1 MWGERWHRWI
11 VSSNLTRHRNGEF
24 SYRGH
29 WISVAWSHISANLLN
44 KEKLIFCSIFL
55 TFVIKALYSSCRWLA
70 RERWLGNAGDRPG
83 IVCAARI
90 RLINGYK
97 DACFPFAA
105 LPAWIHIIDSCGH
118 CLAAGMWWCSG
129 AHTSG
134 GQAESSAHVP
144 QAQTEPGWQFTALWP
159 WCRDIPQVEGRSC
172 YSIASTFCF
181 QTHHLFWLCPG
192 EVFMCMNF
200 SAITLALLFMS
211 ITSKEK
217 KRKEM
222 PSLQLFYQRMISVP
236 SRLFS
241 AFLIIICLQ

>member
-11 VSSNLTRHRNGEF
+11 VGSNLTRHRNGEF

-29 WISVAWSHISANLLN
+29 WISVAWSHISANLVN

-70 RERWLGNAGDRPG
+70 REGCLGNADNREALSARP
-83 IVCAARI
+83 RI

-97 DACFPFAA
+97 DARFHFAA
-105 LPAWIHIIDSCGH
+105 LPAWMHIIDSCDH
-118 CLAAGMWWCSG
+118 CLAAGMWCC
-129 AHTSG
+129 
-134 GQAESSAHVP
+134 SSAHLRGTSRELCSCPSSTDWAGV
-144 QAQTEPGWQFTALWP
+144 TAPLRCGP
-159 WCRDIPQVEGRSC
+159 WCRDTLQVEDRYC

-181 QTHHLFWLCPG
+181 QTDHLFWLCPG

-217 KRKEM
+217 KRKKM
-222 PSLQLFYQRMISVP
+222 PSLQLFYQRMLSVP